1 MAKVLIVER
10 DDAVREARRFV
21 LADAGYD
28 VMEAVNDRIALR
40 MLSAARQPVVALF
53 DLMALDASGRN
64 ALATIAADERLARRH
79 AYAMLAPAP
88 PATPSTLRPILAMLG
103 AQVIHQPASA
113 EDLLHAVALASER
126 ARVKNPPAAHARREQ
141 RTGTRRRPESALA
154 RGAIWAD

>member
-1 MAKVLIVER
+1 MKVLIVER

-53 DLMALDASGRN
+53 DLLALDADGPN
-64 ALATIAADERLARRH
+64 ALAAIAADERLAQRH

-88 PATPSTLRPILAMLG
+88 HATPSTLQPILMMLG
-103 AQVIHQPASA
+103 AHVIHQPVSD
-113 EDLLHAVALASER
+113 EILLRTVALASER
-126 ARVKNPPAAHARREQ
+126 VRTDNPPVAPAQREQ
-141 RTGTRRRPESALA
+141 RPRPRRRPASALA
-154 RGAIWAD
+154 RGAMWAE